1 MVGEQVEPKICSI
14 DEALNISRNLALDL
28 VEISPNVDPP
38 VCKVIDYKKFIYDQK
53 KKLKTIQSKAQKVV
67 IKELRFGPN
76 TGEHDFEFKLKHAK
90 NFLKDGAKVKAF
102 VFFRGRTIVFKEQG
116 QILLLRL
123 AQALEDVGVVE
134 EMPKL
139 DGKKMIMIIAPKKKK
154 IKKKKMPKMKTK
166 AGAKKRFKLTGS
178 GKLKRKQ
185 AFKSHILTKKETKQ
199 KHNLTK
205 TEYVSKADTK
215 SIKLQLGI

>member
-1 MVGEQVEPKICSI
+1 MVGEEVEPKICSI
-14 DEALNISRNLALDL
+14 DEALKISRNLGLDL

-53 KKLKTIQSKAQKVV
+53 KKLKIIQSKAQKVV

-90 NFLKDGAKVKAF
+90 SFLQDGAKVKAF

-116 QILLLRL
+116 QILLLKL
-123 AQALEDVGVVE
+123 AQALEDVGIVE
-134 EMPKL
+134 DMPKL

-154 IKKKKMPKMKTK
+154 
-166 AGAKKRFKLTGS
+166 
-178 GKLKRKQ
+178 
-185 AFKSHILTKKETKQ
+185 
-199 KHNLTK
+199 
-205 TEYVSKADTK
+205 
-215 SIKLQLGI
+215 